1 MRMKCPH
8 CGAWAAARSTEDV
21 TRTARKGWFQCSN
34 IECGHTFTAA
44 LTVLE
49 TLSPSA
55 MPDPAV
61 VIPQSQH
68 IRRGVLG
75 QQLERAPLSDYEP
88 RSEAAQQ
95 ATRELFDDG
104 VPPLPPYLRQLVP
117 KTG

>member
-1 MRMKCPH
+1 MKCPH
-8 CGAWAAARSTEDV
+8 CGAWASARSTEDV
-21 TRTARKGWFQCSN
+21 TRTARKGWFQCTN

-55 MPDPAV
+55 MPDPTV

-75 QQLERAPLSDYEP
+75 HQLERAPLSDYCP
-88 RSEAAQQ
+88 RSDAAQQ
-95 ATRELFDDG
+95 ATRELFDER
-104 VPPLPPYLRQLVP
+104 PSTLPPHLRQLVP
-117 KTG
+117 KPG